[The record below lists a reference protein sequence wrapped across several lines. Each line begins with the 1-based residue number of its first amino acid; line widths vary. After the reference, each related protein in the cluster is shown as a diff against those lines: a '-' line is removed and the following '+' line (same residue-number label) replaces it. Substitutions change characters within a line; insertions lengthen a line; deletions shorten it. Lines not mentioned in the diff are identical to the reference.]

1 MLTSFTFDF
10 CLGEGEFVLEIHEE
24 IEARVVAVFGVSGA
38 GKTSVLESLAGLR
51 TPRRGRIRIGGRTLF
66 DTDADV
72 DLPPYARRVGYV
84 PQDLALFPHLN
95 VRRNILYG
103 AGAKP
108 VFALT
113 QVLRLLELDGL
124 LERQVSRL
132 SGGERQRVA
141 LARALMASPSV
152 LLLDEPLAALDTG
165 LRARILP
172 YLKRIRDE
180 LTIPMVYV
188 SHAKEEV
195 RAVADWVLVLDR
207 GRVVR
212 SAAEV

>member
-1 MLTSFTFDF
+1 MSTSFTFDF
-10 CLGEGEFVLEIHEE
+10 CLEDGEFVLEIHEE
-24 IEARVVAVFGVSGA
+24 IDARVVAVIGVSGA
-38 GKTSVLESLAGLR
+38 GKTSVLESVAGLR
-51 TPRRGRIRIGGRTLF
+51 IPRHGRIRVGGRTLF

-103 AGAKP
+103 AGSKP
-108 VFALT
+108 AFAVT
-113 QVLRLLELDGL
+113 QVLGLLELDGL
-124 LERQVSRL
+124 LERQVTRL

-152 LLLDEPLAALDTG
+152 LLLDEPLASLDVG
-165 LRARILP
+165 FRARILP

-195 RAVADWVLVLDR
+195 RAIADWVLVLDR

-212 SAAEV
+212 SAAEL